1 MAVILVVDDE
11 EGMRDL
17 LRKTLEREG
26 HQVRLASNGEE
37 GINMAL
43 SLKPDLVITDI
54 IMPKADG
61 VDVVAR
67 LRKQQVNNPILAI
80 SGGARAITPQF
91 SLDSARIVG
100 CDDTLPKP
108 FTRQQLLD
116 KVNALLKK

>member
-1 MAVILVVDDE
+1 MATILVIDDE

-17 LRKTLEREG
+17 LKKTLEREG

-43 SLKPDLVITDI
+43 AVKPDLVITDI

-61 VDVVAR
+61 VDVVVQ
-67 LRKQQVNNPILAI
+67 LRKQMLNCPILAI

-100 CDDTLPKP
+100 SNDTLPKP
-108 FTRQQLLD
+108 FNRQQLLD
-116 KVNALLKK
+116 KVNGLLK